1 MITINKKR
9 MLTEF
14 FELVKTNSPTKDERT
29 VADMLIERLRNL
41 GMTVTEDNAGQMIG
55 GNCGNIIAN
64 LKGTLPMAPIVLFSA
79 HMDTVQPCL
88 NIEPVLNDGL
98 ITAAGQTI
106 LGADDKSGIAPILEA
121 LRTLQEQ
128 AIPHG
133 DIQVVF
139 SVAEE
144 GGLNGSKNI
153 DKTKLI
159 ADLGYVLDSGGKPGN
174 IIIGAPGQDRINI
187 TIKGKAAHAGVEPE
201 SGINAIVV
209 AAQAISRLKTG
220 RIDEET
226 TSNIGT
232 IQGGRV
238 TNIVAD
244 RVEVTCETRSRNL
257 GKLERL
263 TAQMCEVF
271 NYCAEEAGAIS
282 EIEVIRLYDP
292 LNIAKESKIATLSVQ
307 AVKSAGLTAEFG
319 VTGGGSDAN
328 NFNRYGVP
336 CVVLGTG
343 MQKYHTTD
351 ESIEEEDLYQSAK
364 LLLEIIRAVAQIDKR
379 EISSFTD

>member
-1 MITINKKR
+1 MINRERI
-9 MLTEF
+9 LTEF
-14 FELVKTNSPTKDERT
+14 FELVRTDSPTKSERFI
-29 VADMLIERLRNL
+29 ANMLKNRLQDL
-41 GMTVTEDNAGQMIG
+41 GMSVTEDNAGEVIG
-55 GNCGNIIAN
+55 GDCGNVLAY

-98 ITAAGQTI
+98 ITSAGPTI
-106 LGADDKSGIAPILEA
+106 LGADDKSGIVPILEA
-121 LRTLQEQ
+121 LRTIQEQ

-133 DIQVVF
+133 DIQVIF

-153 DKTKLI
+153 DKTQLK
-159 ADLGYVLDSGGKPGN
+159 ADFGFVLDSGGKPGE
-174 IIIGAPGQDRINI
+174 IILEAPGQDRINV
-187 TIKGKAAHAGVEPE
+187 TINGKAAHAGVEPE
-201 SGINAIVV
+201 NGISAIVV
-209 AAQAISRLKTG
+209 AAQAISRLQTG
-220 RIDEET
+220 RIDDET

-232 IQGGRV
+232 IQGGRA

-244 RVEVTCETRSRNL
+244 RVEVTCETRSRNV

-263 TAQMCEVF
+263 TAQMCDTF
-271 NYCAEEAGAIS
+271 KQCAKEAGAIS
-282 EIEVIRLYDP
+282 EIEVLRLYDP
-292 LNIAKESKIATLSVQ
+292 LIVAEESIIATLTVQ
-307 AVKSAGLTAEFG
+307 AVKSAGLAVEFG

-351 ESIEEEDLYQSAK
+351 ESIEEEDLYRSAK
-364 LLLEIIRAVAQIDKR
+364 LVLEIIKAVARVDKHQIT
-379 EISSFTD
+379 SFAD